1 MFDSISLLFL
11 EWEMFQMKDVDIGK
25 AYFMFRNFVPK
36 IVPFMR

>member
-1 MFDSISLLFL
+1 
-11 EWEMFQMKDVDIGK
+11 MKDVDIGK